1 MNKKL
6 AALLAVASL
15 GVVGAW
21 SAESAGPTP
30 TASPAGVTLTW
41 LGTAGWQISDG
52 NTVILVDP
60 YLSRLRAPPPPGA
73 APLPAGDTRPEYG
86 WDGRPE
92 SDRATIDA
100 HIQRADFV
108 LVTHAHFDHIFDV
121 PYIVKRTG
129 ATVIGTESTA
139 NILRAYGMPERQL
152 ITVRGGEDY
161 QFNGFS
167 LRVIPSLHSPIDHKH
182 YFSSQTAPSGMKSPL
197 TLEQMH
203 PEGGTLGY
211 LVRIGGH
218 EILAFGGM
226 NYIERELEGLRPDVV
241 LVGANA
247 SRRENYD
254 YCGRLMRVLG
264 YPALVLP
271 THWDNFLLPYDAS
284 QRVALEALQG
294 FLGEVTAASPHTR
307 VVVPQYFEAIPLPPR
322 ESSTPA
328 ANGR

>member
-1 MNKKL
+1 MNKQM
-6 AALLAVASL
+6 AALLLVVSL
-15 GVVGAW
+15 GMGSAW
-21 SAESAGPTP
+21 STERDGPAP
-30 TASPAGVTLTW
+30 PASPAEVTLTW
-41 LGTAGWQISDG
+41 LGNAGWQVNDA

-60 YLSRLRAPPPPGA
+60 YLSRIRAPAPPGA
-73 APLPAGDTRPEYG
+73 PPLPAGDARPAYG
-86 WDGRPE
+86 CDGRPE

-100 HIQRADFV
+100 HIHSADFV
-108 LVTHAHFDHIFDV
+108 LVTHAHYDHIFDV
-121 PYIVKRTG
+121 PYIAGRTG
-129 ATVIGTESTA
+129 ATVIGSESTA
-139 NILRAYGMPERQL
+139 NILRAYGIAERQL

-167 LRVIPSLHSPIDHKH
+167 LRVIPSLHSPLDHKH
-182 YFSSQTAPSGMKSPL
+182 YFSSQSAPPGMKAPL
-197 TLEQMH
+197 TLQQMH
-203 PEGGTLGY
+203 PEGGTLAY
-211 LVRIGGH
+211 LIRIGPH

-264 YPALVLP
+264 YPAFVLP
-271 THWDNFLLPYDAS
+271 THWDNFLLPYGAS

-307 VVVPQYFEAIPLPPR
+307 VVVPEYFQAIPLPPR
-322 ESSTPA
+322 VSLPK
-328 ANGR
+328 

>member
-1 MNKKL
+1 MNKQV
-6 AALLAVASL
+6 AALLVVASL
-15 GVVGAW
+15 GVDGAW
-21 SAESAGPTP
+21 SAEKAGPTP

-41 LGTAGWQISDG
+41 LGNAGWQVSDG

-60 YLSRLRAPPPPGA
+60 YLSRLRAPAPPGA
-73 APLPAGDTRPEYG
+73 APLPAGDTRPVYG
-86 WDGRPE
+86 WDDRPE

-100 HIQRADFV
+100 HIHRADFV
-108 LVTHAHFDHIFDV
+108 LVTHAHYDHIFDV
-121 PYIVKRTG
+121 PYIAGRTG
-129 ATVIGTESTA
+129 ATVIGSESTA
-139 NILRAYGMPERQL
+139 NILRAYDIAERQL

-167 LRVIPSLHSPIDHKH
+167 LRVIPSLHSPLDHKH
-182 YFSSQTAPSGMKSPL
+182 YFSSHTAPSGMKAPL
-197 TLEQMH
+197 TLQQMH
-203 PEGGTLGY
+203 PEGGTYAY
-211 LVRIGGH
+211 LIRIGAH

-247 SRRENYD
+247 SRSENYD

-264 YPALVLP
+264 YPTLVLP

-284 QRVALEALQG
+284 QRVKLEALQG
-294 FLGEVTAASPHTR
+294 FLSEVTAASPRTR
-307 VVVPQYFEAIPLPPR
+307 VVVPRYFEAIPLPAR
-322 ESSTPA
+322 NSSTPA

>member
-1 MNKKL
+1 MNKQM
-6 AALLAVASL
+6 AALLLVVSL
-15 GVVGAW
+15 GVGSAW
-21 SAESAGPTP
+21 STGRDGPAP
-30 TASPAGVTLTW
+30 PASPAEVTLTW
-41 LGTAGWQISDG
+41 LGNAGWQVNDAS
-52 NTVILVDP
+52 TVILVDP
-60 YLSRLRAPPPPGA
+60 YLSRIRAPAPPGA
-73 APLPAGDTRPEYG
+73 PPLPAGDARPAYG

-100 HIQRADFV
+100 HIHGADFV
-108 LVTHAHFDHIFDV
+108 LVTHAHYDHIFDV
-121 PYIVKRTG
+121 PYIAGRTG
-129 ATVIGTESTA
+129 ATVIGSESTA
-139 NILRAYGMPERQL
+139 NILRAYGIAERQL

-167 LRVIPSLHSPIDHKH
+167 LRVIPSLHSPLDHKH
-182 YFSSQTAPSGMKSPL
+182 YFSSQSAPPGMKAPL
-197 TLEQMH
+197 TLQQMH
-203 PEGGTLGY
+203 PEGGTLAY
-211 LVRIGGH
+211 LIRIGPH

-271 THWDNFLLPYDAS
+271 THWDNFLLPYGAS

-307 VVVPQYFEAIPLPPR
+307 VVVPEYFQTIPLPPR
-322 ESSTPA
+322 VSLPK
-328 ANGR
+328 